1 MRRNQRK
8 VNISIRF
15 QNRGQMPWSIA
26 GIIRDQFIDV
36 LLLLRCPS
44 AGPSGPFIILFP
56 LASRVMRVANRRAWL
71 ADFWHGDRKWFTVG
85 DASRG
90 EAERGDTRS
99 GNGEVVCGGG
109 VLDSLQSHSLSLSR
123 SISSL
128 FSSCNIWSL
137 PLSAFLSPR
146 RGSRLKTRSK
156 SRRRVASFRFRD
168 SKEGSFLFPTRYRY
182 LYLCRMLRL
191 YFAYSH
197 DDVAGASVIR
207 RETPGPFSRTP
218 ALFWTR
224 ELFGSRIRVVLFHRR
239 TYLVSSFLSF
249 SDLSG
254 DRPPCYILALR
265 LTKSWKRAF
274 SIRHPPRVHSVF
286 STRRNR
292 NTAYDLQRG
301 SEISAGFTTR
311 IASYNNNFCW
321 CWIKKFRYARTCTI
335 SLNIVLN
342 LNRPSWFIIN
352 RSKKV

>member
-1 MRRNQRK
+1 
-8 VNISIRF
+8 
-15 QNRGQMPWSIA
+15 MPWSVA
-26 GIIRDQFIDV
+26 TIIRDQFIGV
-36 LLLLRCPS
+36 LLLPS

-90 EAERGDTRS
+90 EAERGDTKS

-137 PLSAFLSPR
+137 PLSLSLSAFLSPR

-168 SKEGSFLFPTRYRY
+168 SKEGSFLFPAHYRY
-182 LYLCRMLRL
+182 LYLCRDACVSRL

-218 ALFWTR
+218 RSLLDARTFWVAHPCR
-224 ELFGSRIRVVLFHRR
+224 PFSAPDLSRF
-239 TYLVSSFLSF
+239 FLSF
-249 SDLSG
+249 FHRSLWRSSTLLHS
-254 DRPPCYILALR
+254 RPA
-265 LTKSWKRAF
+265 A
-274 SIRHPPRVHSVF
+274 
-286 STRRNR
+286 
-292 NTAYDLQRG
+292 
-301 SEISAGFTTR
+301 
-311 IASYNNNFCW
+311 
-321 CWIKKFRYARTCTI
+321 
-335 SLNIVLN
+335 
-342 LNRPSWFIIN
+342 
-352 RSKKV
+352 